1 MLNSFKINNWD
12 IYNNENTLNFQYEVN
27 SNVYSLRYIKD
38 SIEIGTV
45 KRLNVPEN
53 VYSFNLVFDESK
65 FSKLY
70 DFYGIKLIFSDR
82 SIQSKLLYSSYVSW
96 DLNSTPYVSV
106 PRSELES
113 GVSIKTSY
121 KFKPGT
127 VLFNI
132 YPIVQSS
139 NTSEIESVEF
149 GFKHL

>member
-27 SNVYSLRYIKD
+27 SNEYSLRYIND
-38 SIEIGTV
+38 DIEIGTV
-45 KRLNVPEN
+45 KRLNTPEN
-53 VYSFNLVFDESK
+53 VYSFNLTFDESK
-65 FSKLY
+65 FSQLY

-96 DLNSTPYVSV
+96 DLISTPYVAV
-106 PRSELES
+106 PRIELER

-121 KFKPGT
+121 EFKPDT

-139 NTSEIESVEF
+139 ITGEVESVEF